1 MRVLLMDGVRFLLG
15 TLHVES
21 LRDRTNAKMV
31 KKALETLPKGSD
43 ALSFAYDGVMQRLEN
58 QREGFRLLAK
68 RLLGWLTYSERLMTV
83 MEVQHALAIEPET
96 PDLDEDNLSDIGEI
110 VGFCAGLVII
120 DEETQII
127 RLVHYT
133 TQDYFRQNGDR
144 LLASAQQDIAIS
156 CLTYLLYDR
165 FGDGWIVEADSEEE
179 PESEE
184 EPDHEEVGSD
194 VPITAGNRLQKY
206 PFLDYAARYSA
217 IHTSRCGQRTVKELM
232 IHFAKDDR
240 KVASAS
246 QVMLVVDAV
255 RDDFYEL
262 INMVRNSIQITKSP
276 CPLSALHFLA
286 YQGYEDLIAEL
297 LDHGFEADAKDSSQ
311 NTPLWWAARQGQHA
325 VVELLLSQSH
335 VNVNSRGLKYDIYVG
350 HYSATS
356 PLGVAA
362 NMGKDGVV
370 KLLIAREDLD
380 VNLSDEHGISP
391 LSSAARGGYSTIV
404 KLLLARSDINVNS
417 RDFEGVTPLSCAA
430 FWGHED
436 IVRQLIKRKD
446 IQVNA
451 VDRAGISPLA
461 KAADRCHEDVVKIL
475 LGHADIDVNTRDRYG
490 RTPLVHA
497 VHHKRNEAVVKL
509 LLSRTDIKVNYKDN
523 GGQTVLHH
531 AATWFFSSPTVKLL
545 TSRTDIDVN
554 VKDVHGY
561 TPLYAAVVSRSKSSV
576 GILLE
581 HADIEINT
589 KTNGGY
595 TPLAQ
600 AMIIGSAEIVELLCA
615 HPDVALNSTDDKG
628 RDVFALVS
636 GKQEFISNS
645 ATYEEEDKVRI
656 ISDLEECLQILRTAI
671 SKRSREQS

>member
-15 TLHVES
+15 ALHVES

-31 KKALETLPKGSD
+31 KKALDTLPKGSD
-43 ALSFAYDGVMQRLEN
+43 ALSFAYDGAMQRLEN
-58 QREGFRLLAK
+58 QREGFQLLAK

-83 MEVQHALAIEPET
+83 KEVQHALAIEPET

-133 TQDYFRQNGDR
+133 TQEYFRQNGDR

-165 FGDGWIVEADSEEE
+165 FEDGWVFGADSKK
-179 PESEE
+179 
-184 EPDHEEVGSD
+184 EPDHEEYGSD
-194 VPITAGNRLQKY
+194 VLTTAYFLRSGLSKRTLGHRLQKY
-206 PFLDYAARYSA
+206 PFLNYAARYSA
-217 IHTSRCGQRTVKELM
+217 IHTNRCGQRTVKELM

-246 QVMLVVDAV
+246 QVMLVLDAEG
-255 RDDFYEL
+255 DGTYEL
-262 INMVRNSIQITKSP
+262 IDMVCSSIRITKSP

-286 YQGYEDLIAEL
+286 YQGVEDLIAEL
-297 LDHGFEADAKDSSQ
+297 LNHGFEAGAKDSSQ
-311 NTPLWWAARQGQHA
+311 NTPLWWAARQGQRA

-335 VNVNSRGLKYDIYVG
+335 VNVNSRGVVY
-350 HYSATS
+350 YSSDGAYYTET

-362 NMGKDGVV
+362 NMGKDRVV
-370 KLLIAREDLD
+370 ELFIAREDVN
-380 VNLSDEHGISP
+380 VNLSDGHGVSP
-391 LSSAARGGYSTIV
+391 LSSAAQRGYSTIV
-404 KLLLARSDINVNS
+404 KLLLARSDIDVNS
-417 RDFEGVTPLSCAA
+417 MDFDGETPLSRAA
-430 FWGHED
+430 DWGHED

-451 VDRAGISPLA
+451 VDKAGISPLA
-461 KAADRCHEDVVKIL
+461 IAADRCYEGVVEIL

-497 VHHKRNEAVVKL
+497 IHRRRNEAVVKL
-509 LLSRTDIKVNYKDN
+509 LLSHTDVE
-523 GGQTVLHH
+523 
-531 AATWFFSSPTVKLL
+531 
-545 TSRTDIDVN
+545 VN
-554 VKDVHGY
+554 VKDPSGD
-561 TPLYAAVVSRSKSSV
+561 TPLHAAVYRRSKSLV

-589 KTNGGY
+589 KSNSGY
-595 TPLAQ
+595 YPLAQ
-600 AMIIGSAEIVELLCA
+600 AMTIGSAEMVELLCA
-615 HPDVALNSTDDKG
+615 HPDVDLNPTDEKG
-628 RDVFALVS
+628 RDLFALV
-636 GKQEFISNS
+636 
-645 ATYEEEDKVRI
+645 EEEQERLPRSYRI
-656 ISDLEECLQILRTAI
+656 LGERHIRTTRESEKCLEILRTAI
-671 SKRSREQS
+671 AKRSREQSLSSQPVGLGSLTSQPG

>member
-15 TLHVES
+15 ALHVES
-21 LRDRTNAKMV
+21 LRDRTNAKTV

-43 ALSFAYDGVMQRLEN
+43 ALSFAYDGAMQRLEN

-133 TQDYFRQNGDR
+133 TQEYFRQNGDR
-144 LLASAQQDIAIS
+144 LLASTQQDIAIS

-165 FGDGWIVEADSEEE
+165 FEDGWVTEADSEK
-179 PESEE
+179 
-184 EPDHEEVGSD
+184 EPDHEEYGSD
-194 VPITAGNRLQKY
+194 VLITASIFHDGLSKRTMGHRLQKY

-255 RDDFYEL
+255 RDDFFEL

-297 LDHGFEADAKDSSQ
+297 LNHGFEADAKDSSQ
-311 NTPLWWAARQGQHA
+311 NTPLWWAAWQGQHA

-335 VNVNSRGLKYDIYVG
+335 VNVNSRGVIY
-350 HYSATS
+350 YSSDRAYYTET

-362 NMGKDGVV
+362 NMGKDRVV
-370 KLLIAREDLD
+370 ELLIAREDLD
-380 VNLSDEHGISP
+380 VNLSDEHGVSP
-391 LSSAARGGYSTIV
+391 LNSAAQRGHSTIA
-404 KLLLARSDINVNS
+404 KLLLARSDIDVNS
-417 RDFEGVTPLSCAA
+417 RDFEGETPLSCAA
-430 FWGHED
+430 FWGHEN

-446 IQVNA
+446 IRVNA
-451 VDRAGISPLA
+451 VDEEGISPLA
-461 KAADRCHEDVVKIL
+461 KAAGRCREGVVEIL
-475 LGHADIDVNTRDRYG
+475 LGHADIDVNTRDKFG
-490 RTPLVHA
+490 CTPMVRA
-497 VHHKRNEAVVKL
+497 VEHKRNEAAVKL
-509 LLSRTDIKVNYKDN
+509 LLSHTDVE
-523 GGQTVLHH
+523 
-531 AATWFFSSPTVKLL
+531 
-545 TSRTDIDVN
+545 VN
-554 VKDVHGY
+554 VKDEYGI
-561 TPLYAAVVSRSKSSV
+561 TPLYAAVLSWSKSSV
-576 GILLE
+576 GMLLE
-581 HADIEINT
+581 HANIEINT
-589 KTNGGY
+589 KTKGGY
-595 TPLAQ
+595 TPLAR

-615 HPDVALNSTDDKG
+615 HPDVDLNPTDDKG
-628 RDVFALVS
+628 RDVFALV
-636 GKQEFISNS
+636 
-645 ATYEEEDKVRI
+645 EEEQERI
-656 ISDLEECLQILRTAI
+656 PRSYQMMGESYIQKNIRKSEKCLEILRTAI
-671 SKRSREQS
+671 AKRSIEQSQSSQPVGLGSLTSQPG